1 MLPPAGMGD
10 MPSFCPGE
18 GRVVPPTGFRPVD
31 ISHAE
36 KRMAGLNLFGG
47 GRANGLFP
55 ASLDDRANDRSEHI
69 ADAPPRAVGLVEV
82 VTAADEVSDLHD
94 PKVRHGAVAC
104 LKTRWGNELTPQ
116 IGVLARVT
124 A

>member
-36 KRMAGLNLFGG
+36 KRMAGLYSLGG
-47 GRANGLFP
+47 GRANGLIP
-55 ASLDDRANDRSEHI
+55 ASLDDRANDLIEHI
-69 ADAPPRAVGLVEV
+69 ADAPTRAVGVVEV
-82 VTAADEVSDLHD
+82 VTATDEVSVLHAPSIRMENEND
-94 PKVRHGAVAC
+94 VQARSPKSSSDDRRHC
-104 LKTRWGNELTPQ
+104 
-116 IGVLARVT
+116 
-124 A
+124 